1 MNIQVCVSLSKFRGT
16 LTQCCTFILDCFGLM
31 WYDGGMIKARAT
43 YNYHVA
49 AFDRDNWVTVI
60 ADNRDFSETG
70 FVSYSGEPP
79 VSDEQ
84 LGRIARIICG
94 QMLVDDEAYNVVIG
108 SPEGTILYNDREL
121 DYPLPRWVVNGMLKD
136 AIWEKLE
143 LGHDDF
149 DFMVKIVKGKA
160 V

>member
-1 MNIQVCVSLSKFRGT
+1 
-16 LTQCCTFILDCFGLM
+16 
-31 WYDGGMIKARAT
+31 MIKPRAT
-43 YNYHVA
+43 CNYHVA

-60 ADNRDFSETG
+60 VDNRDFSEIG

-84 LGRIARIICG
+84 LCKIARIICG
-94 QMLVDDEAYNVVIG
+94 KMLADDEAYNVVIG
-108 SPEGTILYNDREL
+108 SSEGTLLYNDREL
-121 DYPLPRWVVNGMLKD
+121 DYPLPRWVVNGMLKY

-149 DFMVKIVKGKA
+149 DFMVKIVKGKT